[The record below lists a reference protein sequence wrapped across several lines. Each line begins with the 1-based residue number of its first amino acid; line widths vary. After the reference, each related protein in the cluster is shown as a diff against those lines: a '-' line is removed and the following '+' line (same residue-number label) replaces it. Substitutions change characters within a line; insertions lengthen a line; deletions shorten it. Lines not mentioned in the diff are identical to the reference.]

1 MSLICFRCHYCYRV
15 HSTAR
20 ETLGSEMRCPCGKM
34 MIVPASDATLRTPT
48 GEIPLAHRP
57 DDLAAEDDI
66 PTTLIASEDLDL
78 SPEGGEHG
86 VTDVIAP
93 GAGDTQLIQENG
105 GAALDRLTSSFER
118 ESEDGFLLGE
128 PVDTTGSTSMGKGYF
143 IAAAVVFLV
152 WLLHTSPWVYLGVG
166 GKPLPEVFNLL
177 HQGHYGFLERA
188 FWSALLA
195 GLTLSLLGEGY
206 LRRRRA

>member
-86 VTDVIAP
+86 VTEVIAP
-93 GAGDTQLIQENG
+93 GAGDTQLIEENG
-105 GAALDRLTSSFER
+105 AAALDRLTSSFER
-118 ESEDGFLLGE
+118 ESEDGFLSGE

-177 HQGHYGFLERA
+177 HQGHYGFLDARV
-188 FWSALLA
+188 FR
-195 GLTLSLLGEGY
+195 GLYPSIRFRVADGEQ
-206 LRRRRA
+206 LRGR